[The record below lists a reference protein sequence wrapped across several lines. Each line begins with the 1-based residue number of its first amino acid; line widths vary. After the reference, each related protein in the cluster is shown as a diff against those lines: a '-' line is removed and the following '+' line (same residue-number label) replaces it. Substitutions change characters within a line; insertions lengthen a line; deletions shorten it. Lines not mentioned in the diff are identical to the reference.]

1 MEVTPQLNSY
11 KCMGLDG
18 LDPTEKGSPSE
29 HLLML
34 MKVEKLIGV
43 SEKLQWDW
51 IYPQEH
57 CDQEIL
63 SKSCLRHLKTCRL
76 DNESLSMTDQQI
88 VFCCIRQLE
97 RSRCQQRVTLDLFC
111 IFFPVDKSTGSSI
124 RFVGHQ

>member
-29 HLLML
+29 HLVML

-51 IYPQEH
+51 IFPQEH
-57 CDQEIL
+57 RDQEIL
-63 SKSCLRHLKTCRL
+63 SCLWQPISKLADWT
-76 DNESLSMTDQQI
+76 MTDQQI
-88 VFCCIRQLE
+88 VFAA
-97 RSRCQQRVTLDLFC
+97 
-111 IFFPVDKSTGSSI
+111 
-124 RFVGHQ
+124 